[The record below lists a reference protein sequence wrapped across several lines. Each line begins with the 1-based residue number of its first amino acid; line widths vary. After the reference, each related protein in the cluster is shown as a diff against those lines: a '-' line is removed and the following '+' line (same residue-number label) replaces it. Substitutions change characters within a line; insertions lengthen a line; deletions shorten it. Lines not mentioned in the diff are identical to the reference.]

1 MNPVTGLSVGRIAV
15 GVASIAAPK
24 LVSSRLTGTGA
35 GPGLLTQWFGNR
47 EIALGLAT
55 LTASGSARRNLV
67 LVGIAVDAADAATA
81 YLAVENEDVPRAV
94 GLPGAAVAVGA
105 VVAGLLGLRVRK
117 RTEVAVA

>member
-1 MNPVTGLSVGRIAV
+1 MNPVTGLSIGRIAV

-24 LVSSRLTGTGA
+24 LVSSRVTGSGA

-55 LTASGSARRNLV
+55 LTASGKARRNLV

-81 YLAVENEDVPRAV
+81 YLAIENEDVPRAV
-94 GLPGAAVAVGA
+94 GLPGAAVAAGA
-105 VVAGLLGLRVRK
+105 VVAGLLGLRVKKRK
-117 RTEVAVA
+117 QVELA